1 MKTLLALVT
10 CLLLGAPLA
19 MAQARGGAQA
29 SSEAD
34 IKALLREWDRA
45 YEARD
50 SQALNRILAD
60 DFTLTDA
67 SGAVLTR
74 GEYLMSIVKAP
85 DFSRVT
91 SWASEDVT
99 VQVTGDKAVV
109 TGRSP
114 VKGRARGKGQAFAGN
129 YLFTDEWVRQDGV
142 WKARQTRARVA
153 AAK

>member
-1 MKTLLALVT
+1 MKMLAVATMMML
-10 CLLLGAPLA
+10 APLTMRA
-19 MAQARGGAQA
+19 GAGLQATA
-29 SSEAD
+29 EAD
-34 IKALLREWDRA
+34 IRAQVRAWDEA

-50 SQALNRILAD
+50 TQALGRILTD

-74 GEYLMSIVKAP
+74 AQYLMSIVKAP

-91 SWASEDVT
+91 SWASEDVR
-99 VQVTGDKAVV
+99 VQVSGDKAVV

-114 VKGRARGKGQAFAGN
+114 VKGRARGKGQALASN
-129 YLFTDEWVRQDGV
+129 YLFTDEWVRHDGV

-153 AAK
+153 GLK